1 MPTNRSMPD
10 CVVIPV
16 LAYTDVGEAITWLCD
31 TFGFTVRLRI
41 ADHRAQLVYGQAAVV
56 VTQGLPPK
64 AVVADLPT
72 DALTHSIM
80 LRVPDL
86 DAHYAHAVSRGALI
100 IQLPQTFHY
109 GEKQYTAEDLG
120 GHLWTFSQTI
130 TDVDPVSWGG
140 VLTPGR

>member
-16 LAYTDVGEAITWLCD
+16 LAYADVGEAIIWLCD

-41 ADHRAQLVYGQAAVV
+41 GQHRAQLVYGRGAMV
-56 VTQGLPPK
+56 VTQGLALK
-64 AVVADLPT
+64 ADVADLPT
-72 DALTHSIM
+72 DAVTHSMI

-86 DAHYAHAVSRGALI
+86 DGHYAHAVSRRAQI
-100 IQLPQTFHY
+100 IQLPQTFPY

-120 GHLWTFSQTI
+120 GHLWTFSQTV
-130 TDVDPVSWGG
+130 TDTDPESWGG
-140 VLTPGR
+140 VLSAN